1 MSRQPKNLAF
11 VAFLCLMQISLYAQF
26 DTTIR
31 RPNTEMG
38 MMPKKDPGGLK
49 SLQIS
54 GYYRFYATYQRQ
66 LDPYILNTVTKDTAL
81 PRNIFI
87 GDDSQLPNLLLNISG
102 KTSDK
107 TTWGFDLM
115 MFQFLQGNIGT
126 SYGKQIP
133 DSLRPSIQSPLLGTR
148 LGSSLG
154 MNLGMNLHG
163 NFKTSIGDLS
173 VHVGGIQWVALSD
186 LTMASF
192 KGYNRFMLYERN
204 PWDPTGKSLSG
215 RYDQYFEQGS
225 IDQDT
230 RWGNRAFE
238 GVVLQGKD
246 MPGKTSF
253 LLMAGKTELNGG
265 FSLVPNYSFGGKLR
279 KDFSAKRFISINS
292 LNSRASTDSLSTGHY
307 GFYMATAEF
316 NWDFKG
322 WGIKGEVGGGNY
334 YSPTNTAGWGE
345 VLQFKISTPAE
356 KKLPQFELH
365 YYRISPNVVNNNA
378 LFWNTSTVEY
388 RVNQLP
394 AGSVGSSAVLQPFSS
409 SMVRLGQMTNNRQG
423 LSLNLQKSFKTIS
436 FSGGLG
442 FASELTPSAS
452 VITYSH
458 PVNQISRSR
467 FWRWGFP
474 ANVGPYKRYSDIY
487 RDVYETVNLSD
498 DSADVVVY
506 KKHFNMAELQT
517 KFRTK
522 VFGKELFLFSL
533 LQANSSSRVWSPI
546 TITDERAYIRQYT
559 SEFEMYYAIRPGYLI
574 NAYYGFE
581 RTLGNYLTDINNETL
596 RPRNQTGQ
604 GIGCGMDIDLGR
616 NTRLYIRHR
625 WYAFEDKSFEL
636 DHFHGR
642 ELTVELKAFF

>member
-1 MSRQPKNLAF
+1 MTQPIRLLVFFFLMLSGSAPLWSQLDTSLHLSRRE
-11 VAFLCLMQISLYAQF
+11 
-26 DTTIR
+26 TGT
-31 RPNTEMG
+31 
-38 MMPKKDPGGLK
+38 MPKKEPSTIK
-49 SLQIS
+49 NIQVS

-66 LDPYILNTVTKDTAL
+66 LDPYVLNPTTKDTAL
-81 PRNIFI
+81 PRNIFV
-87 GDDSQLPNLLLNISG
+87 GDDSQLPNLLLNVYG

-107 TTWGFDLM
+107 TSWGFDLM

-126 SYGKQIP
+126 SYGKQVP

-163 NFKTSIGDLS
+163 NFQTQVGDVS

-204 PWDPTGKSLSG
+204 PWDPMGKTMSG

-238 GVVLQGKD
+238 GINIQGKN
-246 MPGKTSF
+246 MPGKLSF
-253 LLMAGKTELNGG
+253 TLLAGKTELNGG
-265 FSLVPNYSFGGKLR
+265 FSQVPNFSYGGKIK
-279 KDFSAKRFISINS
+279 KDFSSKRFVSINTI
-292 LNSRASTDSLSTGHY
+292 NSRASTDSLSTDHY
-307 GFYMATAEF
+307 GFNLITAEF
-316 NWDFKG
+316 NWDYKG
-322 WGIKGEVGGGNY
+322 WGLKGEVGTGKY
-334 YSPTNTAGWGE
+334 YSPTNNAGWGE
-345 VLQFKISTPAE
+345 VMQFKLSTPSGT
-356 KKLPQFELH
+356 KMPQLELQ

-378 LFWNTSTVEY
+378 LYWNTSVSEY
-388 RVNQLP
+388 RVNAIP
-394 AGSVGSSAVLQPFSS
+394 AGSVGSTAVLQPFSS

-423 LSLNLQKSFKTIS
+423 LSLNAQKSFKKIS

-442 FASELTPSAS
+442 FAQELKASAN
-452 VITYSH
+452 VITFNH
-458 PVNQISRSR
+458 PVNQITRSR

-474 ANVGPYKRYSDIY
+474 AGVGPYKRYSDIY

-498 DSADVVVY
+498 DSSDITIH
-506 KKHFNMAELQT
+506 KKFFNMAELQT

-522 VFGKELFLFSL
+522 VLGKEFFIFSL

-559 SEFEMYYAIRPGYLI
+559 SEFEAYFAIRPGYLI
-574 NAYYGFE
+574 NAYYGLE
-581 RTLGNYLTDINNETL
+581 RTLGNYLTDINNETF

-604 GIGCGMDIDLGR
+604 GIGCGMDIDMGK
-616 NTRLYIRHR
+616 NTRLYLRHR
-625 WYAFEDKSFEL
+625 WYNFKDASFEQ